1 MITVAIAEDHQALI
15 DGIESYVRHEDDIK
29 VIGHANN
36 GEELLKLVRLKQ
48 PKVVLCDIRMPKLDG
63 IEATKIVL
71 KELPYTK
78 VVAFTMFDQEGAV
91 EQMLAAGAHGYILKN
106 SSLEVV
112 LEAIR
117 TVAAG
122 KTYYDKK
129 ILSLLGQ
136 SIKVKGKHKTKNLAL
151 DGISSSINKSENQFD
166 YPNRVIFEWKHR
178 GNKLVYSYFENEDYK
193 THKKDSVFIPHKSFY
208 AVSEWKRGLVIMVK
222 VPSIK

>member
-15 DGIESYVRHEDDIK
+15 DGIRSYVKYEDDIK
-29 VIGHANN
+29 IIGHANN

-63 IEATKIVL
+63 IEATKTIL
-71 KELPYTK
+71 KEFPHTK

-91 EQMLAAGAHGYILKN
+91 KQMLEAGAKGYILKN

-117 TVAAG
+117 AVSSG

-129 ILSLLGQ
+129 ILVQEAEKNSSKSVLSTREREILQLIAKGHTSHQIADELFIGKSTVDTHRKNMIRKLGLSGAGELL
-136 SIKVKGKHKTKNLAL
+136 
-151 DGISSSINKSENQFD
+151 
-166 YPNRVIFEWKHR
+166 R
-178 GNKLVYSYFENEDYK
+178 
-193 THKKDSVFIPHKSFY
+193 Y
-208 AVSEWKRGLVIMVK
+208 AVEKK
-222 VPSIK
+222 YEF

>member
-15 DGIESYVRHEDDIK
+15 DGIKSYIKYEEDIK
-29 VIGHANN
+29 IIGQANN

-63 IEATKIVL
+63 IEATKTIL

-78 VVAFTMFDQEGAV
+78 VIAFTMFDQEEAV
-91 EQMLAAGAHGYILKN
+91 QQMLAAGAHGYILKN

-117 TVAAG
+117 EVASG

-129 ILSLLGQ
+129 IHQPNAEKNSTKSVLSSREREILQLIAKGRTSHQIADELFIGKSTVDTHRKNMIRKLGLSGAGELL
-136 SIKVKGKHKTKNLAL
+136 
-151 DGISSSINKSENQFD
+151 
-166 YPNRVIFEWKHR
+166 R
-178 GNKLVYSYFENEDYK
+178 
-193 THKKDSVFIPHKSFY
+193 Y
-208 AVSEWKRGLVIMVK
+208 AVEKK
-222 VPSIK
+222 YEF